1 MAKLFPVADLL
12 FVSEIMV
19 RKKRII
25 ITTAIGIL
33 TGLYCAGSLLFLAPP
48 GVTPDPWFM
57 VMIFYGRTIQG
68 FVIGFAN
75 EIPLHPAMR
84 GAALGAIFSLL
95 LCIVPLFAHNYAGAG
110 LLFVFGIIYGVLADW
125 IASCL
130 DAVNAPACAGN

>member
-1 MAKLFPVADLL
+1 
-12 FVSEIMV
+12 MV

-33 TGLYCAGSLLFLAPP
+33 TGLYCAGSLLVYAPP

-68 FVIGFAN
+68 FVIGFADG
-75 EIPLHPAMR
+75 IPFHPAVR
-84 GAALGAIFSLL
+84 GAALGAVFSLL
-95 LCIVPLFAHNYAGAG
+95 LCIVPLFAHNYTGAG

-125 IASCL
+125 IASRL
-130 DAVNAPACAGN
+130 DSVNAPACAGN